1 MATEAT
7 IFYDYKLKNKKVRN
21 AIPFG
26 YTGFG
31 GRVLVKL
38 NVKISYGQ
46 ADSLRTKYPSILNW
60 DNGKYGIALEGVI
73 NANQLDSFI
82 KDLEII
88 KLDAKIER
96 LMIQKST
103 LLDRS
108 ITDSDN
114 LLNGNFDDI

>member
-1 MATEAT
+1 M
-7 IFYDYKLKNKKVRN
+7 RN

-38 NVKISYGQ
+38 NVKISYEQ

-73 NANQLDSFI
+73 NANQLDAFI
-82 KDLEII
+82 KDLAIV

-96 LMIQKST
+96 LMIQKSD

-108 ITDSDN
+108 ITDSNN